1 MANQFL
7 IKETMDAMRNL
18 STSEITAL
26 QAGSYEGVQL
36 LGYYEKGDTP
46 AAIVYYLTPADPNLG
61 PDDGGS
67 VVEVGGIK
75 LQHTFEGEIDVIYF
89 GCTPKGLG
97 YDNAPQ
103 LQKACD
109 LKKVI
114 VIRNIDPNNYYFI
127 DKRIRLYNSI
137 KGIGLPQIKVNPL
150 VNSFNPAS
158 GYSLDRYTAFSIT
171 NKIDSGWLIVEG
183 LDIDGWYDGLHKT
196 GSEFEHNIHISSSN
210 NIIIR
215 DNVLRNPCGDNIYIG
230 KNTANQ
236 GAALLDYC
244 SNVFIYNNTMTNQG
258 RCGVS
263 LVSSFNVKISE
274 NFIEKLWS
282 YVCPIDLEPNGE
294 QTDLMVQSTTIEN
307 NTIIG
312 RESIYAINVY
322 GASDSSYNADP
333 YPAIDY
339 STKDVIII
347 NNRLIA
353 KETGVNIAASWGKIA
368 NVFVEKNKISA
379 PQMVN
384 VSGTYRSTNINIL
397 GNYPYQ
403 ADENINIGTFRYT
416 DHLRIK
422 NNVCRSNLGQS
433 ISVSRTKDVI
443 IEGNNVQATGIIPAI
458 RFAYDVSDIQITG
471 NNNIEADAS
480 CIKFNS
486 GSTIE
491 GFCISD
497 NTLRSLN
504 DHIIYS
510 DNVIISKSKIGINSW
525 VTSTESKFLV
535 NSPSLFMASE
545 SEFFDGKRHFY
556 VPSLPS
562 ESTLSSQDHGNI
574 YTKKISSLS
583 AYAASKAEAEKYL
596 YFNGSLIG
604 IGFKGE
610 WFGEGVSLPS
620 INTKIG
626 HRYTNVNGGS
636 GNTLYIREG
645 GTFRAVQTI
654 VAGTTANRPVNP
666 ALGFRYWDTTLNRAV
681 YWTGNAWGDS
691 TPLVATTTTKG
702 SVNQAEASDDV
713 ATATSSNYS
722 LSEIQGIL
730 VELRDLKTKLRN
742 AGILAS

>member
-7 IKETMDAMRNL
+7 IKETMAAMRGL
-18 STSEITAL
+18 SAAEITAL
-26 QAGSYEGVQL
+26 QNGTYEGVQL

-46 AAIVYYLTPADPNLG
+46 APIIYYLVPTSSDPG

-67 VVEVGGIK
+67 VIAVGGIK
-75 LQHTFEGEIDVIYF
+75 LQHTFEGEIDVIYY
-89 GCTPKGLG
+89 GCKPKGLAF
-97 YDNAPQ
+97 DNAPQ
-103 LQKACD
+103 LQRACD

-137 KGIGLPQIKVNPL
+137 KGIGSPQIKVNPQA
-150 VNSFNPAS
+150 NSFEVPS
-158 GYSLDRYTAFSIT
+158 GYSLDRYTAFSIS
-171 NKIDSGWLIVEG
+171 NKVDSAWLIVEG

-215 DNVLRNPCGDNIYIG
+215 DNILRNPCGDSIYIG

-236 GAALLDYC
+236 GTALLDYC
-244 SNVFIYNNTMTNQG
+244 SNVFIYNNRMTNQG

-274 NFIEKLWS
+274 NHIEKLWS

-312 RESIYAINVY
+312 RESTYAINVY
-322 GASDSSYNADP
+322 GATDSSYQAHP

-339 STKDVIII
+339 STKDVIIF

-368 NVFVEKNKISA
+368 NVFVENNKISA

-384 VSGTYRSTNINIL
+384 LSGTYRSTNINIL

-403 ADENINIGTFRYT
+403 ADEYVNIGTFRYT

-422 NNVCRSNLGQS
+422 NNVSKSNLGQS
-433 ISVSRTKDVI
+433 ISVSRTKNVL
-443 IEGNNVQATGIIPAI
+443 IEGNNVKATGVIPAI

-471 NNNIEADAS
+471 NNNIQADSS
-480 CIKFNS
+480 CIKFNT

-491 GFCISD
+491 GFCISN
-497 NTLRSLN
+497 NTLSSLN

-510 DNVIISKSKIGINSW
+510 DNVMIGKSKIGINSW

-535 NSPSLFMASE
+535 NLPSFFNNSE

-556 VPSLPS
+556 VSTLPS
-562 ESTLSSQDHGNI
+562 ESTLSPQDYGNI
-574 YTKKISSLS
+574 YTKKILSSS
-583 AYAASKAEAEKYL
+583 AYTASKAEAEKYM

-610 WFGEGVSLPS
+610 WFGEDVSLPS

-636 GNTLYIREG
+636 GNTFYIREG
-645 GTFRAVQTI
+645 GSFRAVQTI
-654 VAGTTANRPVNP
+654 VSGTTANRPSNP
-666 ALGFRYWDTTLNRAV
+666 ALGFRYWDTSLNRAV
-681 YWTGNAWGDS
+681 YWTGSSWADNI
-691 TPLVATTTTKG
+691 PLAATTTTKG
-702 SVNQAEASDDV
+702 SVNQADASGDV
-713 ATATSSNYS
+713 AIVTSSTYS
-722 LSEIQGIL
+722 FTEVQGIL
-730 VELRDLKTKLRN
+730 AELRDLKLKLRT
-742 AGILAS
+742 AGILAT